1 MKIVVGLVPQ
11 IRLLSLGTRN
21 SNVLKVI
28 TVIIID
34 LIKFSNVGV
43 EFFDFVKKILVKK
56 KFKIG

>member
-34 LIKFSNVGV
+34 IIKIFKCT
-43 EFFDFVKKILVKK
+43 F
-56 KFKIG
+56 KFKILWIII

>member
-1 MKIVVGLVPQ
+1 MKFQASRGYVKIVVGLVPQ

-34 LIKFSNVGV
+34 LIKFSNV
-43 EFFDFVKKILVKK
+43 LY
-56 KFKIG
+56 